1 MGYILNITSSSIN
14 CSISVAKENICI
26 SLVEEKIKNHDEKIH
41 TFIQYALEGAKIN
54 FFELDAICIDK
65 GPGSY
70 TGIRIGATIAKGLC
84 YALKIPMITIDSL
97 SIMMQK
103 LSFMKNPNKDYIII
117 PIIDAKSQ
125 VYTAIFNSS
134 HKMITPIQKISLDQN
149 SFNKYYKN
157 KIYIIGNGMKKAK
170 EILKIKFE
178 NFSIDYPS
186 AEEMSKISNHLLK
199 KNKLQDI
206 NLFEPYY

>member
-14 CSISVAKENICI
+14 CSISVAKENTCM
-26 SLVEEKIKNHDEKIH
+26 SLVEEKINNHDEKIH
-41 TFIQYALEGAKIN
+41 TFIQYALEGAKIK
-54 FFELDAICIDK
+54 FFELHAICVDK

-70 TGIRIGATIAKGLC
+70 TGIRIGATVAKGLC

-97 SIMMQK
+97 SIMIQK
-103 LSFMKNPNKDYIII
+103 LSFMKNPNKDYVII

-134 HKMITPIQKISLDQN
+134 HKMITPITKIRLDQD
-149 SFNKYYKN
+149 SFNQYYKK
-157 KIYIIGNGMKKAK
+157 KIYIIGNGIKKAN
-170 EILKIKFE
+170 EILKIEFKH
-178 NFSIDYPS
+178 FSINYPS
-186 AEEMSKISNHLLK
+186 AEEMIKISNNLFK
-199 KNKLQDI
+199 KNQIQDI